1 MNQDNNFMQ
10 SGTAFTA
17 TKSFDEGLRA
27 HMIRIFNTV
36 GFGLAISG
44 AVAFLVASVPALSN
58 FFMQPMVAI
67 GLSVGMLL
75 FLWFGLNPSRMMT
88 QSLASL
94 QLKYYLF
101 TAVLGATLAY
111 VFVVYSQE
119 SLARVFFITAA
130 MFLGTSLYG
139 YTTKRD
145 LTGIGTFLMMGLIGI
160 IIASVVNIFL
170 KSSGMAFVIS
180 WVGVLVFTGL
190 IAFDSQ
196 NAKRMYAGSAGD
208 ETNRKL
214 AVFSAL
220 SLYLNFINLFQF
232 MLSIMGDR
240 R

>member
-36 GFGLAISG
+36 GIGLAISG
-44 AVAFLVASVPALSN
+44 AVAFLVASVPALAAI
-58 FFMQPMVAI
+58 FMNPITTMVMGI
-67 GLSVGMLL
+67 GLLIFLWVGM
-75 FLWFGLNPSRMMT
+75 NPNRMMT

-101 TAVLGATLAY
+101 TAALGATMAY
-111 VFVVYSQE
+111 IFVAYSHE
-119 SLARVFFITAA
+119 SLARVFFITAS

-145 LTGIGTFLMMGLIGI
+145 LTGIGSFMMMGLIGL
-160 IIASVVNIFL
+160 IIASIVNIFL

-180 WVGVLVFTGL
+180 WAGVLIFTGL

-196 NAKRMYAGSAGD
+196 NAKRLYAGSAGE

-232 MLSIMGDR
+232 LLSIFGDR